1 MNGMNQLKIIA
12 RKMENRHALWCAD
25 KYTSEVIEQDHDM
38 PKWVAAGLLYT
49 MTKICDLPFEREALC
64 YSVSKEEWVSE
75 QQSPFVA
82 ETHIW
87 GDPSMLGLNEVRQAF
102 AWNNQNW
109 VMAVLGMLNSINAPM
124 NLQES
129 TAQWAHN
136 IGYGQQIS
144 ALEQFRGM
152 NTNMRQKMADITA
165 VCKETT

>member
-1 MNGMNQLKIIA
+1 MAI
-12 RKMENRHALWCAD
+12 
-25 KYTSEVIEQDHDM
+25 
-38 PKWVAAGLLYT
+38 
-49 MTKICDLPFEREALC
+49 
-64 YSVSKEEWVSE
+64 
-75 QQSPFVA
+75 
-82 ETHIW
+82 
-87 GDPSMLGLNEVRQAF
+87 LGI
-102 AWNNQNW
+102 
-109 VMAVLGMLNSINAPM
+109 LNSINAPM